1 MYILCT
7 VHVKE
12 EKNTNN
18 KKEKKN
24 MWQTSERTNAT
35 NECAS
40 HRRTNS
46 TAKSRF
52 INRNVFVCASK
63 CVIKLCAKTKWCY
76 NNDKSQSHQRQRR
89 LYSGG
94 GGDDA
99 SQDETFKVSNK
110 WAYTFTTATVSVDQ
124 RSLLAK
130 LYEFH
135 WMCALFSRMNIDRSY
150 LIKRTFNIHWRKIAR
165 LFGFSCFK
173 VRIPYIITH
182 SFIVVAHYIEQ
193 WFNENIWASM
203 HLHMHML
210 TRI

>member
-1 MYILCT
+1 MQQMNVRRI
-7 VHVKE
+7 V
-12 EKNTNN
+12 
-18 KKEKKN
+18 
-24 MWQTSERTNAT
+24 ERIAQRKVGLLIEMSLYAHRNVWSNCVQRQNDAT
-35 NECAS
+35 ITIKAS
-40 HRRTNS
+40 H
-46 TAKSRF
+46 
-52 INRNVFVCASK
+52 INGNGGCIVAVAATTPVKTKHSK
-63 CVIKLCAKTKWCY
+63 CQTNGPILL
-76 NNDKSQSHQRQRR
+76 QQRQSRW
-89 LYSGG
+89 
-94 GGDDA
+94 
-99 SQDETFKVSNK
+99 TNV
-110 WAYTFTTATVSVDQ
+110 
-124 RSLLAK
+124 LLAK